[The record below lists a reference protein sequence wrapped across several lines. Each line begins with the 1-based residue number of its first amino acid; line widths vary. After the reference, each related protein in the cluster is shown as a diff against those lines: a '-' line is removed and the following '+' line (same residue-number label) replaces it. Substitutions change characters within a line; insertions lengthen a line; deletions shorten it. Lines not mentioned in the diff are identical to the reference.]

1 MRPEAFN
8 KYPGSLR
15 YRAGPVRERSGWSA
29 ASSGSL
35 GSFGSL
41 LGTEASA
48 RNEPILW

>member
-29 ASSGSL
+29 DHSDPSDRSSALRPPLATSR
-35 GSFGSL
+35 FC
-41 LGTEASA
+41 
-48 RNEPILW
+48 